1 MISSCLFLSPLFLS
15 PVSRPTGA
23 ARRKRHARPTEPV
36 RRPLAR
42 AAGLALMAAAAAG
55 VATAVNA
62 QASAAPQT
70 VVVTG
75 NPLGREAGAAPVSV
89 LAGNGLLLRRA
100 GTLGETLDGLPG
112 VSASGFGPNSS
123 RPVIRGLDGD
133 RVRLL
138 DGGAASI
145 DASNLS
151 FDHASATDPLVA
163 ERIEVLRGPAALLY
177 GGNAT
182 GGVINVI
189 NNRIPRVV
197 PVGALSGRAEVR
209 FGGAAAERAGAA
221 VLEGGRSGFAWHAD
235 VHSRQA
241 SDLRTPRYT
250 PVEDGEALEPS
261 KRVRNSAARTEG
273 GALGAGWV
281 GAHAYLGASFDTG
294 EQDYGVT
301 VEPDVTI
308 RMQRDRTS
316 LAGEL
321 RALSGPIAAITA
333 HASHTRYRHDEVE
346 GSGEVGTTFRSTGD
360 ELRVQLRHAP
370 IGPLQGVFGVQTEK
384 LDFSAL
390 GEEAFVPG
398 TQTRSTAL
406 FALEELDAGPVR
418 LGFGLRSERV
428 RVASVGD
435 APDAAEPRFG
445 SAAERR
451 FSPSSASLQASLGA
465 GPGWQLSAT
474 LGHTERAPAY
484 YELYANGVHVATAAY
499 ERGDATLPTERSR
512 HAELGLA
519 WAGAGSSLKVS
530 VWQTRFARYIALDA
544 TGLDIVVPGEN
555 GEPDSSVPEYAFRSV
570 GARLQGFEIEGRTR
584 MFAAAGG
591 WPFALELSGSLDRVS
606 GRNTGTGEA
615 LPRLA
620 PLRARLALQAQA
632 EGWQAGVVLRHA
644 ARQSRVPATDTA
656 TPGHTLLDL
665 TAAGDLPL
673 ALAGGRTQWFAKLS
687 NVGDRLATNA
697 AAIGTVRGLSPEG
710 ARALGV
716 GLRSSF

>member
-1 MISSCLFLSPLFLS
+1 MALAAWLSVPA
-15 PVSRPTGA
+15 VHAQTA
-23 ARRKRHARPTEPV
+23 AP
-36 RRPLAR
+36 
-42 AAGLALMAAAAAG
+42 AAA
-55 VATAVNA
+55 
-62 QASAAPQT
+62 QT
-70 VVVTG
+70 VVITG
-75 NPLGREAGAAPVSV
+75 NPLGREAAAAPVSV
-89 LAGNGLLLRRA
+89 LAGSGLLLRRA

-182 GGVINVI
+182 GGVVNVI
-189 NNRIPRVV
+189 DNRIPRVV

-209 FGGAAAERAGAA
+209 FGGAAAERAGAV
-221 VLEGGRSGFAWHAD
+221 VLEGGAGGFAWHAD
-235 VHSRQA
+235 AHGRQA

-250 PVEDGEALEPS
+250 PIEDGQALEPT

-281 GAHAYLGASFDTG
+281 GAKGYLGASFDTG
-294 EQDYGVT
+294 EQRYGVT
-301 VEPDVTI
+301 VEPDVII
-308 RMQRDRTS
+308 RMKRDRSS

-321 RALSGPIAAITA
+321 RALGGPIAAITA
-333 HASHTRYRHDEVE
+333 QASHTRYRHDEVE
-346 GSGEVGTTFRSTGD
+346 GSGEIGTTFRSTGD
-360 ELRVQLRHAP
+360 ELRLQLRHAP
-370 IGPLQGVFGVQTEK
+370 LGPLQGVFGVQTEK

-398 TQTRSTAL
+398 TRTRSTAL

-418 LGFGLRSERV
+418 LGFGLRTERV

-445 SAAERR
+445 AAVERR
-451 FSPSSASLQASLGA
+451 FSPRSASVQASLGT
-465 GPGWQLSAT
+465 GPGWQLGAT

-512 HAELGLA
+512 HAELGLG
-519 WAGAGSSLKVS
+519 WSGAGSSLKFS
-530 VWQTRFARYIALDA
+530 LWQTRFARYIALDA
-544 TGLDIVVPGEN
+544 TGVDIVVPGEN
-555 GEPDSSVPEYAFRSV
+555 GDPDSSVPEYAFRSV
-570 GARLQGFEIEGRTR
+570 GARLQGLELEGRTR
-584 MFAAAGG
+584 LFDAGAG
-591 WPFALELSGSLDRVS
+591 RPFALELSGSLDRVS
-606 GRNTGTGEA
+606 GRNTSTGEA

-620 PLRARLALQAQA
+620 PLRLRLALQAQA
-632 EGWQAGVVLRHA
+632 EGWQAGVALRHA

-665 TAAGDLPL
+665 TAAGALPM
-673 ALAGGRTQWFAKLS
+673 AWAGGRTQWFAKLS
-687 NVGDRLATNA
+687 NVTDRVAINA
-697 AAIGTVRGLSPEG
+697 AAIDTVRGLSPAG
-710 ARALGV
+710 GRALSV
-716 GLRSSF
+716 GLRATF

>member
-1 MISSCLFLSPLFLS
+1 MRNSFSS
-15 PVSRPTGA
+15 SRPGTATGP
-23 ARRKRHARPTEPV
+23 RRHA
-36 RRPLAR
+36 LQA
-42 AAGLALMAAAAAG
+42 LALAALMSFPAVQAQ
-55 VATAVNA
+55 TASPAV
-62 QASAAPQT
+62 PQT
-70 VVVTG
+70 VVITG

-182 GGVINVI
+182 GGVVNVI
-189 NNRIPRVV
+189 DNRIPRVV
-197 PVGALSGRAEVR
+197 PVGALGGRAEVR
-209 FGGAAAERAGAA
+209 FGGAAAERAGAV
-221 VLEGGRSGFAWHAD
+221 VLEGGAGGFAWHAD
-235 VHSRQA
+235 VHSRKA

-250 PVEDGEALEPS
+250 PIEDGAALEPAT
-261 KRVRNSAARTEG
+261 RVRNSAARSEG
-273 GALGAGWV
+273 GAVGAGWV
-281 GAHAYLGASFDTG
+281 GANGYLGASFDTG
-294 EQDYGVT
+294 EQRYGVT

-321 RALSGPIAAITA
+321 RALGGPIAAVSA

-346 GSGEVGTTFRSTGD
+346 GSGEVGTTFRSSGD
-360 ELRVQLRHAP
+360 ELRLQLRHAP

-398 TQTRSTAL
+398 TRTRSTAL

-445 SAAERR
+445 EAAERR
-451 FSPSSASLQASLGA
+451 FSPSSASVQASLGA

-512 HAELGLA
+512 HAELGLG
-519 WAGAGSSLKVS
+519 WAGAGSSLKFS
-530 VWQTRFARYIALDA
+530 LWQTRFARYIALDA
-544 TGLDIVVPGEN
+544 TGVDIVVPGEN
-555 GEPDSSVPEYAFRSV
+555 GEPDSTVPEYAFRSV

-584 MFAAAGG
+584 LFAAGAVRT
-591 WPFALELSGSLDRVS
+591 FALELIGSLDRVS

-632 EGWQAGVVLRHA
+632 EGWQAGVALRHA

-665 TAAGDLPL
+665 NAAGDLPL

-687 NVGDRLATNA
+687 NATDRVATNA
-697 AAIGTVRGLSPEG
+697 AAIGTIRGLSPEG
-710 ARALGV
+710 GRALSV
-716 GLRSSF
+716 GLRATF